1 MNSHSDNI
9 LKNEITL
16 VTGASRGIGAGIAKL
31 FGESG
36 SYIIGTATTQE
47 GADAITQRVNNGV
60 SKGEGVVLDV
70 SNSEDV
76 NRIIREMKERDLLPS
91 ILINNAGISLES
103 LLMRIKDDDWK
114 KIIDT
119 NLSSAFYLC
128 KAAVSGM
135 MKNRKGRIINIGSVV
150 GSIGAI
156 GNAHYSASKAA
167 LLGFTKSL
175 ALEVGSR
182 GITVNNIAPG
192 YITTDMTKDI
202 KSELSEAL
210 MNKIPMNRFGSP
222 EDVAKVALFLASES
236 GSYITGQTIHVNGG
250 MHME

>member
-1 MNSHSDNI
+1 MNSDSNNI

-47 GADAITQRVNNGV
+47 GADAITQRLNNGL
-60 SKGEGVVLDV
+60 SKGEGIVLDV
-70 SNSEDV
+70 SDSEDV
-76 NRIIREMKERDLLPS
+76 NRIMKEIKERDLLPS
-91 ILINNAGISLES
+91 VLINNAGISLES
-103 LLMRIKDDDWK
+103 LMMRIKDDDWK

-135 MKNRKGRIINIGSVV
+135 MKNRRGRIINIGSVV

-210 MNKIPMNRFGSP
+210 MNKIPMNRFGST
-222 EDVAKVALFLASES
+222 EDIAKVALFLASES

>member
-1 MNSHSDNI
+1 M
-9 LKNEITL
+9 
-16 VTGASRGIGAGIAKL
+16 A
-31 FGESG
+31 
-36 SYIIGTATTQE
+36 
-47 GADAITQRVNNGV
+47 
-60 SKGEGVVLDV
+60 
-70 SNSEDV
+70 
-76 NRIIREMKERDLLPS
+76 
-91 ILINNAGISLES
+91 
-103 LLMRIKDDDWK
+103 
-114 KIIDT
+114 
-119 NLSSAFYLC
+119 
-128 KAAVSGM
+128 
-135 MKNRKGRIINIGSVV
+135 SVV

-202 KSELSEAL
+202 KSELSDAL
-210 MNKIPMNRFGSP
+210 MEKIPMNRFGSP

-236 GSYITGQTIHVNGG
+236 GSLLFGQTIHVNGG

>member
-1 MNSHSDNI
+1 MNSDSNR
-9 LKNEITL
+9 LENEITL

-36 SYIIGTATTQE
+36 SYVLGTATTQD
-47 GADAITQRVNNGV
+47 GANAITHSLNQDG
-60 SKGEGVVLDV
+60 SKGEGIVLDV
-70 SNSEDV
+70 SDAEAASKMMKDL
-76 NRIIREMKERDLLPS
+76 KERDLLPS
-91 ILINNAGISLES
+91 ILVNNAGISLES

-202 KSELSEAL
+202 KSELNDAL
-210 MNKIPMNRFGSP
+210 MDKIPMNRFGSP
-222 EDVAKVALFLASES
+222 EDIAKVALFLASES

>member
-1 MNSHSDNI
+1 MNSDSI
-9 LKNEITL
+9 RLENEITL

-36 SYIIGTATTQE
+36 SYVLGTATTQD
-47 GADAITQRVNNGV
+47 GANAITHSLNQDG
-60 SKGEGVVLDV
+60 SKGEGIVLDV
-70 SNSEDV
+70 SDAEAVSKMMKDL
-76 NRIIREMKERDLLPS
+76 KERDLLPS
-91 ILINNAGISLES
+91 ILVNNAGISLES

-192 YITTDMTKDI
+192 YIATDMTKDI
-202 KSELSEAL
+202 KSELSDAL
-210 MNKIPMNRFGSP
+210 MDKIPMNRFGSP
-222 EDVAKVALFLASES
+222 EDIAKVALFLASES

>member
-1 MNSHSDNI
+1 MNSDSNNI
-9 LKNEITL
+9 LKNEITV

-47 GADAITQRVNNGV
+47 GADAITQRLNNGL

-76 NRIIREMKERDLLPS
+76 NRIMKEIKERDLLPS

-103 LLMRIKDDDWK
+103 LMMRIKDDDWK

-119 NLSSAFYLC
+119 NLTSAFYLC

-222 EDVAKVALFLASES
+222 EDIAKVALFLASES

>member
-1 MNSHSDNI
+1 MNSDSNR
-9 LKNEITL
+9 LENEITL

-31 FGESG
+31 FGKSG
-36 SYIIGTATTQE
+36 SYVLGTATTQD
-47 GADAITQRVNNGV
+47 GANAITHSLNQDG
-60 SKGEGVVLDV
+60 SKGEGIVLDV
-70 SNSEDV
+70 SDAEAVSKM
-76 NRIIREMKERDLLPS
+76 MKDLRERDVLPS
-91 ILINNAGISLES
+91 ILVNNAGISLES

-202 KSELSEAL
+202 KSELSDAL
-210 MNKIPMNRFGSP
+210 MDKIPMNRFGSP
-222 EDVAKVALFLASES
+222 EDIAKVALFLASES

>member
-76 NRIIREMKERDLLPS
+76 NRIIKEMKERDLLPS

-135 MKNRKGRIINIGSVV
+135 MNNRKGRIINIGSVV

>member
-1 MNSHSDNI
+1 MKSDSI
-9 LKNEITL
+9 RLENEITL

-36 SYIIGTATTQE
+36 SYVLGTATTQD
-47 GADAITQRVNNGV
+47 GANAITHSLNQDG
-60 SKGEGVVLDV
+60 SKGEGIVLDV
-70 SNSEDV
+70 SDAEAVSKMMKDL
-76 NRIIREMKERDLLPS
+76 KERDLLPS
-91 ILINNAGISLES
+91 ILVNNAGISLES

-202 KSELSEAL
+202 KSELSDAL
-210 MNKIPMNRFGSP
+210 MDKIPMNRFGSP
-222 EDVAKVALFLASES
+222 EDIAKVALFLASES

>member
-1 MNSHSDNI
+1 MNSDSNNI

-47 GADAITQRVNNGV
+47 GADAITQRLNNGV

-76 NRIIREMKERDLLPS
+76 NKIIKEMKERDLLPS

-150 GSIGAI
+150 GSIGAV

-222 EDVAKVALFLASES
+222 EDIAKVALFLASES